1 MAAPKKGSKS
11 AGPVSRFKVKTKVT
25 RKGIHAKTKMSKN
38 KGSKNY
44 VKVSRGQGWKGETL
58 FGAAPFRAAFFM
70 DLRITQGWGVKKVGM
85 QGGI

>member
-11 AGPVSRFKVKTKVT
+11 AGPTTQFKVSGKVT

-44 VKVSRGQGWKGETL
+44 VKVTRGQG
-58 FGAAPFRAAFFM
+58 
-70 DLRITQGWGVKKVGM
+70 
-85 QGGI
+85 